1 MHVALTGAS
10 GLIGS
15 VIARPL
21 REAGHTVTGLVR
33 ASSRLD
39 HVEPYVERFV
49 VGDQADERIWPDL
62 IEGSDCV
69 IHNSFDWAPLKGAGD
84 LDGHLQSNLVGSI
97 RLLEAAAPRAF
108 IFLSSVSVHHDI
120 RPRWEGLIDDD
131 HPLRPASPYGAYKAA
146 IEAHLWAAYYGR
158 GQPTCAIRPCA
169 VYGIDPRLERSIGH
183 PIVETLRAGEPFTR
197 PGGGKFVHV
206 DDVAAA
212 VVATVAHPDAAGKA
226 YHLADC
232 YARWADWAVMAA
244 DLLGVDAQ
252 IDTSSPAQSRNTF
265 SKDGARSLGVELDRG
280 HEGIREH
287 LRELIDLMRG

>member
-10 GLIGS
+10 GFIGS
-15 VIARPL
+15 VIARHL

-33 ASSRLD
+33 ASSRRD

-62 IEGSDCV
+62 MEGSDCV
-69 IHNSFDWAPLKGAGD
+69 IHNSFDWAPLKRAGD

-108 IFLSSVSVHHDI
+108 IFLSSVSVHHDM

-131 HPLRPASPYGAYKAA
+131 HPLRPATPYGAYKAA
-146 IEAHLWAAYYGR
+146 VEVHLLAAYYGR
-158 GQPTCAIRPCA
+158 GQPTCAIRPCG

-183 PIVETLRAGEPFTR
+183 GIVETLRAGEPFTR

-212 VVATVAHPDAAGKA
+212 VTATVGNPDAAGKA

-232 YARWADWAVMAA
+232 YARWADWAVIAA
-244 DLLGVDAQ
+244 ELLGVDAE
-252 IDTSSPAQSRNTF
+252 IDTSSPAQPRNTF
-265 SKDGARSLGVELDRG
+265 SKDPARSLGVQLDRG

-287 LRELIDLMRG
+287 LRELIALMRP